1 MLAKENFLH
10 EFGFLRVL
18 IPLAAGTC
26 AVRGGLCLSPPL
38 PPSPLF
44 VPYPMAAR
52 EWDGVQ
58 WGTFACAVLWAV
70 SPENGKELRAV
81 TPHLRYSVFE
91 AVLRLR
97 RT

>member
-1 MLAKENFLH
+1 
-10 EFGFLRVL
+10 
-18 IPLAAGTC
+18 
-26 AVRGGLCLSPPL
+26 
-38 PPSPLF
+38 
-44 VPYPMAAR
+44 MAAR

-81 TPHLRYSVFE
+81 TLHLRYSVFE

>member
-1 MLAKENFLH
+1 MSINS
-10 EFGFLRVL
+10 
-18 IPLAAGTC
+18 TC
-26 AVRGGLCLSPPL
+26 SRYVCCKGWSLPVPPL